1 MKKIIIIEDDSS
13 LRELYKI
20 VFKSAN
26 YDVDEEADSHSA
38 LNKLKTKKYDV
49 ILLDLLFTTSD
60 GILTIKDIR
69 KSDSIN
75 EKTPVIIIT
84 NLDHGELTKK
94 ALEEGAD
101 KILFKASHTPK
112 EIYEEVNALLSGGNK
127 I

>member
-26 YDVDEEADSHSA
+26 YDVDEEADSDSA

-60 GILTIKDIR
+60 GILTIKEIR